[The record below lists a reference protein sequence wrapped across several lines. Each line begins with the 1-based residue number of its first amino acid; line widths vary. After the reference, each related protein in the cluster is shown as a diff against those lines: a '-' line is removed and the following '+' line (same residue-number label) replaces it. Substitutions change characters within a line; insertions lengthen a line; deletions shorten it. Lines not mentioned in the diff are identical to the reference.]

1 MKTFIVPALYV
12 IEAEDAEAA
21 LRVAAEIQECARC
34 ADCIHPHNV
43 SCFLDEKLPIT
54 EITVAPDE
62 DRPWTIVGYVPIPKS
77 QTHPT
82 NPQHRS

>member
-43 SCFLDEKLPIT
+43 SCFLDKPSASELI
-54 EITVAPDE
+54 
-62 DRPWTIVGYVPIPKS
+62 Y
-77 QTHPT
+77 
-82 NPQHRS
+82 